1 MLSHFEDLAE
11 GRKPGRF
18 ASPFPIPRLPA
29 IGLLLEFY
37 ITFLYLRLL
46 FFNLRVNGLPGL
58 PVGQELEVLRFPS
71 RERGL
76 D

>member
-18 ASPFPIPRLPA
+18 ASPLPVPRLTA
-29 IGLLLEFY
+29 IGLLLESY